1 MSAILIQCPQTLQE
15 VPVGLETDYRTFHSL
30 PKTQSTMH
38 CHACGAVHVWS
49 TETAMLSD
57 DDPQSRL
64 LELPITRQGFFRNLS
79 KRRPERRW
87 AA

>member
-1 MSAILIQCPQTLQE
+1 VSDILIQCPQTLQK
-15 VPVGLETDYRTFHSL
+15 VSVGLETDYRTFYSL
-30 PKTQSTMH
+30 PNIPSPMH
-38 CHACGAVHVWS
+38 CPACGAVHVWS
-49 TETAMLSD
+49 TESATLSD

-64 LELPITRQGFFRNLS
+64 LELPITRQSFFRNLS